1 MKLSDIHYPA
11 ETRQAV
17 RDAVVREAAAQSRRR
32 PWWRRPMALS
42 VAGLALAGS
51 TAAVAYVA
59 FAPVEDKRDIR
70 CYYRADL
77 TATYP
82 SPHSPGNRMEP
93 YLLAGAMDE
102 GFNYDAE
109 ALQGDPNAGKKQIS
123 DPIGLCAF
131 NWDQGLMNPGGITD
145 DLIPPDYQEP
155 APAPAPTGTV
165 TDAQGNPG
173 TAFPNTFGPGHFVPE
188 LRACVVDNTVAVIP
202 GPADACSR
210 LGIPVLEK

>member
-1 MKLSDIHYPA
+1 MKFSDIQYPA
-11 ETRQAV
+11 ETRQAA
-17 RDAVVREAAAQSRRR
+17 RDAVVREAAAQPRRS
-32 PWWRRPMALS
+32 PSWRRPMALS
-42 VAGLALAGS
+42 LAGLALAGS

-82 SPHSPGNRMEP
+82 SPHSPGDRMQP

-102 GFNYDAE
+102 GFDYDA
-109 ALQGDPNAGKKQIS
+109 AARQGDPQAGKQQIA
-123 DPIGLCAF
+123 DPVGLCAF

-145 DLIPPDYQEP
+145 DLIPPGYKEP

-165 TDAQGNPG
+165 TDAHGKPA

-188 LRACVVDNTVAVIP
+188 LRACVVDDTVAVIP
-202 GPADACSR
+202 GPADVCSR
-210 LGIPVLEK
+210 LGIPVLES